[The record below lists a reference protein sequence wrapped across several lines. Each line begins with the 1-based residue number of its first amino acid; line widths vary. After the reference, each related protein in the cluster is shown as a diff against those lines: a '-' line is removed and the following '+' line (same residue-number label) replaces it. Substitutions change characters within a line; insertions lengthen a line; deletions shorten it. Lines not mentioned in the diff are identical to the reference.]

1 MSAVAEKQAVSGLM
15 SNETRGQAI
24 RARRLRHGIKSVRQ
38 LAEQS
43 GVSRVAVTA
52 AEEGRASD
60 ETYDRLEAW
69 LDRFE
74 EETGANVKPAAAAPG
89 PHMVTIR
96 GTRGGDVDVV
106 VEGPIEDIDALA
118 AVVERLLLAT
128 EKKKDQAPKDSPE

>member
-1 MSAVAEKQAVSGLM
+1 MNSEA
-15 SNETRGQAI
+15 RGKAI
-24 RARRLRHGIKSVRQ
+24 KARRLRHGIKSVRQ

-69 LDRFE
+69 FGRFE
-74 EETGANVKPAAAAPG
+74 EETGAAAPESAPADTS

-96 GTRGGDVDVV
+96 GTRAGDVDVV
-106 VEGPIEDIDALA
+106 VSGPIDDIEKLA
-118 AVVERLLLAT
+118 ATVERLLMAT
-128 EKKKDQAPKDSPE
+128 ERKKDQAENGPE